1 MKNITISFVL
11 NGNAVTVQTAPNKRA
26 LDFLRE
32 DMGMLSVKEGCSE
45 GECGA
50 CTVIF
55 NGEPVTTCCMLAGQV
70 DGGVVITLEGLAKDG
85 RLDPVQEAFMEVGAV
100 QCGYCTPA
108 MILSAKALLMKNPH
122 PSTEE
127 IKIAMSGNL
136 CRCTGYTKIMQAV
149 AIAAEKTAEKTTE
162 KTAEK

>member
-11 NGNAVTVQTAPNKRA
+11 NGKAVTAQTAPNKRA

-70 DGGVVITLEGLAKDG
+70 DGGEIITLEGLAKDG

-149 AIAAEKTAEKTTE
+149 AIAAEK
-162 KTAEK
+162 